1 MYHIPNDS
9 EIGFPNPRY
18 VEANYPA
25 AIGGDL
31 SADRLLFAY
40 SLGYFPWF
48 NPDEPPLWWCPDP
61 RMVLYPK
68 DLKVAKS
75 MRSAFNKS
83 KFRVTFDTAF
93 RDVMEG
99 CRTTKDRG
107 SDGENSW
114 ITPSFIEAYVELH
127 NMGLCHSVEVWQD
140 ETLVGGLYGLSLGKI
155 FFGESMF
162 ARVPNASKFGFI
174 CLVKLLERMDFLLI
188 DCQQETNHLRSLGA
202 QPISRDTFLDT
213 LNANP
218 FELTMTGS
226 WVELSAHIT
235 KDIYK

>member
-1 MYHIPNDS
+1 MYHITDNN
-9 EIGFPNPRY
+9 EIGFPNPRH

-25 AIGGDL
+25 AVGGDL
-31 SADRLLFAY
+31 GADRLLFAY
-40 SLGYFPWF
+40 SMGYFPWF

-75 MRSAFNKS
+75 MRSAFHKS

-93 RDVMEG
+93 REVMEG

-107 SDGENSW
+107 ADGENSW
-114 ITPSFIEAYVELH
+114 ITTSFIDAYAQLY
-127 NMGLCHSVEVWQD
+127 NIGLCHSVEVWQGD
-140 ETLVGGLYGLSLGKI
+140 ELVGGLYGISLGKV

-174 CLVKLLERMDFLLI
+174 CLVKLLEQLNFLLI
-188 DCQQETNHLRSLGA
+188 DCQQDTKHLRSLGA
-202 QPISRDTFLDT
+202 LPISRDLFLDT
-213 LNANP
+213 LEENP
-218 FELTMTGS
+218 MEETMTGS
-226 WVELSAHIT
+226 WEGLGEHIT
-235 KDIYK
+235 SDIYK